1 MNLSYIVAIVAGAVM
16 ALSVKH
22 YSVVTENSK
31 IKLEI
36 FGYQQALESVQTRV
50 QAKRELLQTQQEKV
64 AKGSAI
70 SDSVGPAIVADIA
83 AAAVK
88 GNNARLRDLLQK
100 RGMDPALAAAAKD
113 YAPAPA
119 SKKGGN

>member
-1 MNLSYIVAIVAGAVM
+1 MNLSYIVAIIAGAVM
-16 ALSVKH
+16 ALTVKH
-22 YSVVTENSK
+22 YSVVTENARTR
-31 IKLEI
+31 LEI

-50 QAKRELLQTQQEKV
+50 QAKRELLQTQQEKL
-64 AKGSAI
+64 AKGSSI